1 MQNFLWVE
9 FPLLGAIHVPGKIAM
24 EYLECRIQLLI
35 QYQQCPC
42 PVTNMQ
48 GHAVT
53 MTVWFSD
60 YLMKIHTIP
69 KATVATRHL
78 RMHAGCGLEP
88 ILYHP
93 FGVLCQ
99 GSMEHADRLLTISR
113 P

>member
-1 MQNFLWVE
+1 MEYQ
-9 FPLLGAIHVPGKIAM
+9 LLGSCRHVPGKIVM
-24 EYLECRIQLLI
+24 EYLECRKRLLI

-42 PVTNMQ
+42 PVR

-53 MTVWFSD
+53 KTLGISD
-60 YLMKIHTIP
+60 YQMKIHTIP

-78 RMHAGCGLEP
+78 RVQVEDRNLSS
-88 ILYHP
+88 ITHP

-99 GSMEHADRLLTISR
+99 GSMEHADRILMISR